1 MLNSFSNSILIF
13 KNYLFSD
20 KTYHSKEEESKRMGI
35 YSDNLDHINKHNSA
49 GIHTFQLAMNHL
61 GDLLA
66 EEFKEMLNGFVPSE
80 KVT

>member
-1 MLNSFSNSILIF
+1 M
-13 KNYLFSD
+13 SD

>member
-1 MLNSFSNSILIF
+1 
-13 KNYLFSD
+13 
-20 KTYHSKEEESKRMGI
+20 MGI